1 MPETAFVSV
10 RSNCYRP
17 KCKTEKKP
25 IKRRTPEM
33 MLEVMDERKK
43 KLEEAILRMN
53 SDFVIAVG
61 RTIIRNSGFELHLIK
76 KSHPKAY
83 NAIIEEKETPEARM
97 VIREII
103 DKVSVK

>member
-43 KLEEAILRMN
+43 KLELCAAHSRE
-53 SDFVIAVG
+53 F
-61 RTIIRNSGFELHLIK
+61 IRG
-76 KSHPKAY
+76 
-83 NAIIEEKETPEARM
+83 
-97 VIREII
+97 
-103 DKVSVK
+103 

>member
-76 KSHPKAY
+76 KSHPQVY
-83 NAIIEEKETPEARM
+83 NAIIEGKETPEARM

>member
-1 MPETAFVSV
+1 
-10 RSNCYRP
+10 
-17 KCKTEKKP
+17 
-25 IKRRTPEM
+25 
-33 MLEVMDERKK
+33 
-43 KLEEAILRMN
+43 MN

-76 KSHPKAY
+76 KSHPRAY

-97 VIREII
+97 IIREII